1 MAPVPVDGGFT
12 KSPALCAFPFPD
24 GSGIMALYIAKS
36 MRYAHNQ

>member
-36 MRYAHNQ
+36 MRYARNR